1 MKNILFL
8 FLALFSTVHAQE
20 AIDIIREAENKLR
33 GDKSYSELK
42 MTIIRP
48 SWEREMGIRSWA
60 YGNELALIYISSPA
74 RDKGTAFLK
83 RGKEIWNW
91 QPKINRS
98 IKLPPSMMMQ
108 SWMGS
113 DFTNDD
119 LVRESSIILDYWH
132 ELLGTEVVDSRPC
145 YKIKLTPK
153 PDADVVWGSIISW
166 IDKEDY
172 LQLKTEFYDEDD
184 FLVNSMY
191 GKDVKMIGG
200 KLLPTKLEII
210 PADEEGSK
218 TIIEYVVLDFSPDVK
233 ESFFTLQSMKRVR

>member
-1 MKNILFL
+1 MKNILVLLIAF
-8 FLALFSTVHAQE
+8 FSSLQAQD
-20 AIDIIREAENKLR
+20 ATNIIREAENKLR
-33 GDKSYSELK
+33 GDKSYSEMK

-48 SWEREMGIRSWA
+48 GWDREMGIRSWA
-60 YGNELALIYISSPA
+60 YGDDLALIYIASPA

-119 LVRESSIILDYWH
+119 LVRESSIIMDYTH
-132 ELLGTEVVDSRPC
+132 ELIGSEEVEGRSC

-153 PDADVVWGSIISW
+153 PNSDVVWGSIISW

-172 LQLKTEFYDEDD
+172 LQLKTEFYDEDE
-184 FLVNSMY
+184 FLVNSMF

-200 KLLPTKLEII
+200 KLLPSVLEIV

-218 TIIEYVVLDFSPDVK
+218 TVIEYIALDFSPNVK
-233 ESFFTLQSMKRVR
+233 ESFFTIQSMKRVR